1 MHAIGRL
8 FNHRDGM
15 LKCPLGFT
23 QPDRSRVIELNEFA
37 SGSTDHDP
45 IVLVDAHDV
54 PLGVAPKIEVH
65 RRGLKHR
72 AISVLIRNRAG
83 EMLLHRRHP
92 AKYHSGG
99 LWTNACCSHPRPDE
113 TVADAAHRRL
123 AEEMGIRCKVEP
135 LFIAQYR
142 AAVSNG
148 YIEDE
153 LVHVF
158 GATYEG
164 PIAPDP
170 AEVEEWKW
178 ISSRDLSA
186 DLSLR
191 PELYTIWFRHY
202 LRTYR
207 DDIAAWMENG

>member
-1 MHAIGRL
+1 MA
-8 FNHRDGM
+8 HRA
-15 LKCPLGFT
+15 T
-23 QPDRSRVIELNEFA
+23 ALNEFA
-37 SGSTDHDP
+37 SGSTDYDP
-45 IVLVDAHDV
+45 IVLVDAQDV
-54 PLGVAPKIEVH
+54 PQGVAPKIEVH

-72 AISVLIRNRAG
+72 AISVLVRNRAG
-83 EMLLHRRHP
+83 EMLVHRRNT

-113 TVADAAHRRL
+113 PVADAAHRRL
-123 AEEMGIRCKVEP
+123 AEEMGIRCTVEP
-135 LFIAQYR
+135 LFTARYR

-153 LVHVF
+153 VVHVF

-170 AEVEEWKW
+170 AEVAEWKW
-178 ISSRDLSA
+178 IAVEDLSD
-186 DLSLR
+186 DLVRR

-202 LRTYR
+202 LGEHR
-207 DDIAAWMENG
+207 DDIAAWIGNG